1 MVFYGLSRR
10 FFDFWFWFSV
20 YEATNFIFFDWFF
33 ICPSILLPHFLLI
46 SWILLALQLSLKH
59 AFTGI
64 FWTLVYFDA
73 QYFILIGEIINNTL
87 FWMVSISKGIS
98 LKTSFASNRVL
109 WFSVKVFFASNF
121 LISSRISIKVVT
133 NSQQERF

>member
-1 MVFYGLSRR
+1 MVFYGLWWR
-10 FFDFWFWFSV
+10 FFDFWFWFLV
-20 YEATNFIFFDWFF
+20 YEATNVIFSGIFF
-33 ICPSILLPHFLLI
+33 CMSINIANFLSI

-73 QYFILIGEIINNTL
+73 QYFILIGKIINNTL

-98 LKTSFASNRVL
+98 LKTSFAPNRVL

>member
-1 MVFYGLSRR
+1 MVFYGLWWR
-10 FFDFWFWFSV
+10 FFDFWFWFLV
-20 YEATNFIFFDWFF
+20 YEATNFIFSGIFF
-33 ICPSILLPHFLLI
+33 CMSIKIANFLSI

-73 QYFILIGEIINNTL
+73 QYFILIGKIINNTL